1 MNLLSALS
9 KLLILAVAAAPDS
22 HTRHPDAVEV
32 FDCDFSRSWDL
43 NYDEWPDKW
52 QRLFGPGLPRYV
64 PIVIQADPTSRSGSY
79 LAVKV
84 NGGGAHVQTPFAA
97 VSANF
102 SYEVEARLRVTGLK
116 YARAQVRQ
124 EFCDEEQHVLQ
135 TAEGPWLKATHG
147 WVPTHI
153 GPVNPTN
160 PNIQL
165 ARVALVVEAGS
176 RADLTGEVALDEI
189 WMGRLPKMTVTTNS
203 PFNVYTNK
211 DDIEVTCALSGILD
225 SDPEILFELL
235 DATSQQLEKDRLQ
248 LEGKLIDERRSKA
261 SELIGANGRQQ
272 AAYAGSTTWRPP
284 IRKDG
289 FYKIRVTMQTAEGRV
304 KQDVITVAL
313 APPLDRPPK
322 GEFGWS
328 LAGDVIPMDF
338 NNLSKLL
345 PRVAI
350 NWVKM
355 PVWYGP
361 KDSERGDEF
370 VILAEKLSAEDI
382 EVVGVVDRPPAD
394 SDLAK
399 MLSPDA
405 MIADILSV
413 DSSSW
418 LPLLDPVL
426 TRLSL
431 RVRWWQLGD
440 DYDASL
446 ASRTNLEAE
455 MLKLREKLFR
465 FGQEVNVGL
474 GWRWSHSS
482 ATSAPASWQFQQLS
496 ATPALTGPE
505 LGSYLDLPRREGVR
519 RWVLVEPLPK
529 STYDLETRARDLV
542 EQMLAGKI
550 HGADAIFV
558 SKPFDDERGLMTNRG
573 APGELLLP
581 WRTTAS
587 LLSAAKYLGSIQLPE
602 HSHNRLFQSPTGEV
616 VMVVWSD
623 QPAKEVIHLGDDVKV
638 LDVWGRER
646 KPGEQENRQIIEVE
660 PLPRFVV
667 GVNPQI
673 ARWRIAAK
681 FDAKHVPSVF
691 GEAHPNKLFI
701 HNTFPQGVGGTVEL
715 VAPDGWQISPTRI
728 DFKLAAN
735 ETISRPFEVSLPFDA
750 SSGRAPMRADFIV
763 EADRQYRFSVYR
775 ELSVGDGEIQLETN
789 TRVEDDGSLVVEQR
803 MVNHGDKLV
812 DFKCLLYAPGRRT
825 QRTQVFRLGAN
836 PDVKLYRFPDGAQL
850 LGAEFWLRV
859 QEVDGARVLNHRFVV
874 QQ

>member
-1 MNLLSALS
+1 MLSAVF
-9 KLLILAVAAAPDS
+9 KLLILAVAAAPAS
-22 HTRHPDAVEV
+22 HARHPDVVEV
-32 FDCDFSRSWDL
+32 FDCDFSRPWDV
-43 NYDEWPDKW
+43 NYDDWPDKW
-52 QRLFGPGLPRYV
+52 QRVFGPGLPKFI
-64 PIVIQADPTSRSGSY
+64 PIAIEPDSTAPSGRC
-79 LAVKV
+79 LAVDV

-102 SYEVEARLRVTGLK
+102 SYEVEASLRVKGMK
-116 YARAQVRQ
+116 YGRAQVRLK
-124 EFCDEEQHVLQ
+124 FCDEDKNVLQ
-135 TAEGPWLKATHG
+135 TAEGPWLKTTHG
-147 WVPTHI
+147 WYMAHI
-153 GPVNPTN
+153 GPINPTH
-160 PNIQL
+160 PNISL
-165 ARVALVVEAGS
+165 ARVSLVVEEGS
-176 RADLTGEVALDEI
+176 RADLHGQVASGGI

-235 DATSQQLEKDRLQ
+235 DASSQQLQKDRLQ
-248 LEGKLIDERRSKA
+248 LEGKLIDERRSRA
-261 SELIGANGRQQ
+261 SELIKSSESRR

-289 FYKIRVTMQTAEGRV
+289 FYKVRVTMQTAEGRV
-304 KQDVITVAL
+304 KQDVITIAL

-328 LAGDVIPMDF
+328 LAGDEIPMDF

-355 PVWYGP
+355 PVWYSP
-361 KDSERGDEF
+361 KDSQRGDEF
-370 VILAEKLSAEDI
+370 VILAERLSAEDI

-399 MLSPDA
+399 TLRPDA
-405 MIADILSV
+405 VIADVLSV

-440 DYDASL
+440 DYDTSL
-446 ASRTNLEAE
+446 ASHVNLESE
-455 MLKLREKLFR
+455 LLKLREKLFR
-465 FGQEVNVGL
+465 FGQEVNVGF
-474 GWRWSHSS
+474 GWTWNHAS
-482 ATSAPASWQFQQLS
+482 AARTPASWQFQQFS
-496 ATPALTGPE
+496 ASPSLTGEE
-505 LGSYLDLPRREGVR
+505 LGSYLDVPRREGVR

-558 SKPFDDERGLMTNRG
+558 SKPFDNERGVMTDRG

-587 LLSAAKYLGSIQLPE
+587 LLSAAKYLGTIQLPE
-602 HSHNRLFQSPTGEV
+602 RSRNQLFQSPTGEV

-646 KPGEQENRQIIEVE
+646 RPAEQENRQVIEVE

-673 ARWRIAAK
+673 ARWRLAAK
-681 FDAKHVPSVF
+681 FGTKHVPSVF
-691 GEAHPNKLFI
+691 GESHPNKLFI

-715 VAPDGWQISPTRI
+715 VGPEGWQISPTRI

-750 SSGRAPMRADFIV
+750 SSGRAPVRADFTV
-763 EADRQYRFSVYR
+763 EADRQYRFSVFR
-775 ELSVGDGEIQLETN
+775 DLSVGDGEIELETN

-825 QRTQVFRLGAN
+825 QRTQVFRLGGN
-836 PDVKLYRFPDGAQL
+836 PDVKLYRFPEGAQL
-850 LGAEFWLRV
+850 LGAEFWLRA
-859 QEVDGARVLNHRFVV
+859 QEVDGSRVLNNRFELK
-874 QQ
+874 Q